1 MDRGHRLNNVEGSKR
16 CPKRV
21 GYSVNLNHRD
31 SCNFDNFTFRIGS
44 GGTASAPA
52 ALEAYGGTRRLKG
65 STVTEA
71 LACVVISD
79 SKISMSLI
87 LFCRPRRRVR
97 RYNQEMMPR
106 TGIIA
111 PMIPTMRITVLFTEN
126 FFEKLADPEVAE
138 VAFGG
143 DREFVLVGLEGVS

>member
-21 GYSVNLNHRD
+21 EYSVNLNHKD
-31 SCNFDNFTFRIGS
+31 SCNFDDFTFRIGS

-71 LACVVISD
+71 RACVVISD

-87 LFCRPRRRVR
+87 LFCGPRRRVR
-97 RYNQEMMPR
+97 YSQETMPR

-126 FFEKLADPEVAE
+126 FFEKLADPEVTD

-143 DREFVLVGLEGVS
+143 DREFVLAGLEGES

>member
-21 GYSVNLNHRD
+21 GYSVNLNHKN
-31 SCNFDNFTFRIGS
+31 SCNFDNFTFRIG
-44 GGTASAPA
+44 GGGAASAPA

-71 LACVVISD
+71 RACVVISV

-87 LFCRPRRRVR
+87 LFCGPRRRVR
-97 RYNQEMMPR
+97 YSQETMPR

-126 FFEKLADPEVAE
+126 FFEKLADPEVTE

>member
-21 GYSVNLNHRD
+21 GYSVNLNHKN
-31 SCNFDNFTFRIGS
+31 SCNFDNFTFRIG
-44 GGTASAPA
+44 GGGA

-71 LACVVISD
+71 RACVVISV

-87 LFCRPRRRVR
+87 LFCGPRRRVR
-97 RYNQEMMPR
+97 YSQETMPR
-106 TGIIA
+106 TGIMA

-126 FFEKLADPEVAE
+126 FFEKLADPEVTE